1 MEEVKQKKKGELVDV
16 QATVMKETL
25 DGINSICETSGLT
38 IGEVIDRLTLKMVP
52 YEADFAIQLAQEQM
66 VICLSGLDEEEY
78 TKAFIEILVVLLA
91 ALPTEELGT
100 LGARAI
106 EKRHEIIQQ
115 IADMTEMDKNEDSK
129 CFSEIIDQMVK
140 EIKDTRRKDKQ

>member
-1 MEEVKQKKKGELVDV
+1 MEEVKQKKKGELVDI

-91 ALPTEELGT
+91 ALPTEELET

-106 EKRHEIIQQ
+106 EKRQEMIQQ